1 MTAWVIQWLHRK
13 NVRSRAMGEDT
24 FTFRVDEELKRQFAT
39 AARARDRSAAQLLRD
54 YMRAFVAELDDHS
67 QYEVWFRGSVQAG
80 IDAANAGHLVPHSEV
95 EAEMAARRAATL
107 RRFERPRG

>member
-54 YMRAFVAELDDHS
+54 YMRAFVAELTTWGYNRS
-67 QYEVWFRGSVQAG
+67 ARSSAVVF
-80 IDAANAGHLVPHSEV
+80 PTP
-95 EAEMAARRAATL
+95 EMPSTVAPSCIGYLSGVTMQG
-107 RRFERPRG
+107 P